1 MLTYAVVD
9 RFPLSYL
16 KRAPLG
22 SYSGSSSTRFG
33 LEAFGTHVLVVLYSS
48 RCARGGY
55 RVLVRCFDAQRI
67 DDLYLL
73 FLHVLIDLEFFDAF
87 RVFRPVS
94 FPSVTAD
101 SLTLIPQPSVQ

>member
-1 MLTYAVVD
+1 VLTYAVVD

-48 RCARGGY
+48 RRSLFIISS
-55 RVLVRCFDAQRI
+55 RVN
-67 DDLYLL
+67 
-73 FLHVLIDLEFFDAF
+73 
-87 RVFRPVS
+87 RP
-94 FPSVTAD
+94 
-101 SLTLIPQPSVQ
+101 